1 MTRRTV
7 ALCACARS
15 AAAAA
20 NENAASRIA
29 TARRVT
35 GLQRLVIIEF
45 CSVTTTMLDHLPFT
59 PNPRRRPFLD
69 DGGER
74 VEAVGQRRRP
84 RLQNEGRFDL
94 AQEALAH
101 GGNIG
106 EARARRDLPRHELP
120 PAPGADDDVRV
131 GGDQILTRYDAFLGV
146 LAPGQRGEW
155 VDAAGDFDE
164 LGDPADAG
172 DHRLVPFLEIDP
184 GMAGKAGGALP

>member
-15 AAAAA
+15 PAAAA
-20 NENAASRIA
+20 NENAASKIA

-106 EARARRDLPRHELP
+106 KPARA
-120 PAPGADDDVRV
+120 ATFPGTNFFPH
-131 GGDQILTRYDAFLGV
+131 QEPT
-146 LAPGQRGEW
+146 
-155 VDAAGDFDE
+155 
-164 LGDPADAG
+164 
-172 DHRLVPFLEIDP
+172 
-184 GMAGKAGGALP
+184 

>member
-15 AAAAA
+15 PAAAA

-84 RLQNEGRFDL
+84 RLQDERRLDL
-94 AQEALAH
+94 AHKVIAH
-101 GGNIG
+101 GGNVG
-106 EARARRDLPRHELP
+106 ETRPRRDLGGHEFLA
-120 PAPGADDDVRV
+120 AP
-131 GGDQILTRYDAFLGV
+131 
-146 LAPGQRGEW
+146 
-155 VDAAGDFDE
+155 
-164 LGDPADAG
+164 
-172 DHRLVPFLEIDP
+172 
-184 GMAGKAGGALP
+184 